1 MKLTHGTLEFG
12 PYRLESGPDR
22 LCRDSEEIAL
32 RPKSLKVLAYLARRP
47 GRLVSKNELREQVWG
62 TTHVSDARLRVT
74 VHEIRAALG
83 NGQHSPEYLETV
95 PGRGYRFVAT
105 NETSALDGAR
115 STSDVPLRGGPGPM
129 VGRERELEHLVNRF
143 LEASRGERRL
153 VFVGGGPGVGKTTLV
168 NRFLEHLAGRPHTT
182 CARGQCVMHSG
193 TGEAYAPVLEALG
206 RVGQKGSGRAM
217 IRVLEHCAPMWL
229 LQLPALVESKEL
241 ERLQHQVQGATLHRM
256 VRELNDALEMLT
268 AKDTLVL
275 VLEDLHWSDVA
286 TLELL
291 AAIAH
296 RPEPARL
303 LIVGTYRPAEAVVN
317 APNFSTMLH
326 ELDARGLCER
336 LDLELLTSG
345 DVAAYVSTR
354 IDAENTEDVANVIY
368 RRSDGNALFMVNLF
382 EHLLEAHAIRRH
394 DDHWVVDRASA
405 ALTQVPE
412 GLRPFIERRLDALS
426 DEDRALLDVASV
438 VGVEF
443 TVAAALA
450 GLAHSGGEQDPE
462 RIETRLEY
470 LVSHEHLVNPCGTT
484 GWPDG
489 TLTERYRF
497 GHALYRDALYEQ
509 IPEAR
514 RARLHRR
521 VVERLQQA
529 WGEDSPEVSTVL
541 ADHFERGRDPGN
553 AARYRRMAG
562 ERALGK
568 HAYHEATRHFQAAL
582 EAFDQARSRPADGD
596 PEDAVRWELE
606 VCTTLG
612 TTLAATRG
620 YSDPEVTRINS
631 RARSLIEHIDDPA
644 IQFQALSNLWSG
656 STGAADFAECTNLVN
671 RMSELTAGTQNDELT
686 IIYSSFKAR
695 TRFGL
700 GDLTGCA
707 EHLRRVLTPYDPL
720 RLADVH
726 SRYGQVEHAIACL
739 GTNALCLWLQG
750 YPDQAL
756 AGIRETDELA
766 KYLDGPHYD
775 AVAGYLALHT
785 LQFYGDTA
793 QLERR
798 VKDLQRLSDE
808 QGYALWLAWATCF
821 EGWLAGVQGSL
832 GEGIAL
838 MERGLEA
845 FRGTG
850 TRCHLPYCLALLAEL
865 YLRAG
870 RIEAASERLAEAH
883 AQAESSGE
891 RNWEAELHRLQG
903 EVLLAAADNEDRGD
917 RAEACFRRAL
927 EVAGR
932 QGATSLELRA
942 ALSLS
947 RLGNSPDAHKLLGD
961 VLGRFTEGHDTAD
974 LRAAQTQLSRI
985 HLPTDD

>member
-1 MKLTHGTLEFG
+1 MKLTHGTLEFR

-256 VRELNDALEMLT
+256 VRELNDALELLT

-286 TLELL
+286 TLDLL

-303 LIVGTYRPAEAVVN
+303 LIVGTYRPAEAIVH
-317 APNFSTMLH
+317 APAFSKMLR
-326 ELDARGLCER
+326 ELEGRGLCER

-345 DVAAYVSTR
+345 DVAAYVSIR
-354 IDAENTEDVANVIY
+354 IDAENTEDLANVIY

-382 EHLLEAHAIRRH
+382 EHLLEAHAIRRR

-438 VGVEF
+438 IGVKF
-443 TVAAALA
+443 SAAAALA
-450 GLAHSGGEQDPE
+450 GLAHAGGEQDLD
-462 RIETRLEY
+462 RIETRLE
-470 LVSHEHLVNPCGTT
+470 SLVNHTNLIDPCGTT

-497 GHALYRDALYEQ
+497 GHALYRDGLYQQ
-509 IPEAR
+509 IPEPR
-514 RARLHRR
+514 RTRLHRR
-521 VVERLQQA
+521 LGERLQQA
-529 WGEDSPEVSTVL
+529 WREDLPEVSTVL

-582 EAFDQARSRPADGD
+582 EAFGQARSRPAGGD
-596 PEDAVRWELE
+596 PEDAARWELE
-606 VCTTLG
+606 VCTALG
-612 TTLAATRG
+612 SSLVNTRG
-620 YSDPEVTRINS
+620 YTDPEAEKFYL
-631 RARSLIEHIDDPA
+631 RAE
-644 IQFQALSNLWSG
+644 ALSRKLGEQPVAILPTLLILMNITAVARGFHDGSG
-656 STGAADFAECTNLVN
+656 LIARMAEIAAKTDDVDARLVSDGAREMTSLL
-671 RMSELTAGTQNDELT
+671 R
-686 IIYSSFKAR
+686 
-695 TRFGL
+695 
-700 GDLTGCA
+700 GDLAASDEAGA
-707 EHLRRVLTPYDPL
+707 RVLALYDPNLHDEVSL
-720 RLADVH
+720 RYPGVGSFGATAW
-726 SRYGQVEHAIACL
+726 RR
-739 GTNALCLWLQG
+739 WLTG
-750 YPDQAL
+750 SPDQAVRSALEGLTLAERVGDPYGLVLASGWAAFLHQFRRDLDALTAQIEGLEVLAHENGFQLWVAWTRIFRGFL
-756 AGIRETDELA
+756 AGARG
-766 KYLDGPHYD
+766 DGAD
-775 AVAGYLALHT
+775 
-785 LQFYGDTA
+785 
-793 QLERR
+793 R
-798 VKDLQRLSDE
+798 
-808 QGYALWLAWATCF
+808 
-821 EGWLAGVQGSL
+821 
-832 GEGIAL
+832 IAL
-838 MERGLEA
+838 MEQGLEELA
-845 FRGTG
+845 TMGHQLF
-850 TRCHLPYCLALLAEL
+850 LPYFLGILAETQLALGRVDAAAE
-865 YLRAG
+865 RV
-870 RIEAASERLAEAH
+870 IEAH
-883 AQAESSGE
+883 ALVE
-891 RNWEAELHRLQG
+891 RRDERWWEAEIHRLEG
-903 EVLLAAADNEDRGD
+903 EIVLAAADERDRGD

-947 RLGNSPDAHKLLGD
+947 RLGRSPDAHQLLGD

-974 LRAAQTQLSRI
+974 LRAARTQLSVI
-985 HLPTDD
+985 Q